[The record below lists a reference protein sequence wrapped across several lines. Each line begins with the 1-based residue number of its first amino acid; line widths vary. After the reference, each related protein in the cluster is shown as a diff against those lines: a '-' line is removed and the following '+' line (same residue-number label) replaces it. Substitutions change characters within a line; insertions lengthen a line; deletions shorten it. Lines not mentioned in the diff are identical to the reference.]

1 MTSRLRHPVEFLDLS
16 DSEPDDFPSSALD
29 VTPVNH
35 RDSFSS
41 PDYAEVTTPVN
52 DRDSFLSSTPRN
64 LITADREVTTPGND
78 RDSFSSPTPRN
89 LITADREVTTPGNE
103 RDTFS
108 PSTSQNY
115 SASDYEDSRTISTS
129 HISASSPSGPTE
141 ETFMALIRETNMLV
155 KSFGSRLIELERKVE
170 EIRDREPMGMSDQRK
185 EKKATVTDEIR
196 VSMYEHC
203 YISL

>member
-1 MTSRLRHPVEFLDLS
+1 M
-16 DSEPDDFPSSALD
+16 
-29 VTPVNH
+29 
-35 RDSFSS
+35 
-41 PDYAEVTTPVN
+41 EVTTPVN
-52 DRDSFLSSTPRN
+52 N
-64 LITADREVTTPGND
+64 
-78 RDSFSSPTPRN
+78 RDSFSSPTLRN
-89 LITADREVTTPGNE
+89 LSTADHEVTTPGNE

-115 SASDYEDSRTISTS
+115 SASDYEDSRMISTS

-141 ETFMALIRETNMLV
+141 KMFMALIKEMNTLV

-170 EIRDREPMGMSDQRK
+170 EIRDREPVGFHTSMSDQRK
-185 EKKATVTDEIR
+185 ETKATVTDEIR